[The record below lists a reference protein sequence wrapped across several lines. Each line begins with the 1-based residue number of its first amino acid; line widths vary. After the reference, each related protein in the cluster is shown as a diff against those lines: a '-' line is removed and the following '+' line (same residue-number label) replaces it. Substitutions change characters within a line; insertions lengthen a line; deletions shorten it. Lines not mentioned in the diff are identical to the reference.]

1 MNCWNILGIPPQ
13 TDLAAIRAAYAEKA
27 RACHPEEDPEGF
39 AALHEAYRAAMAQ
52 ARQWRSRPA
61 EAESAEPESVAQKVG
76 LLAPLEE
83 QGPAP
88 EPEEDL
94 FAGTEFAHDAIR
106 PEELRHLEEE
116 PTPEG
121 LAKDSAE
128 ALARSRLGNSESL
141 VYSLLKENQMP
152 DPQTLLPGD
161 QLYWVARAQD
171 ACAARE
177 AQAGQ
182 NAEPSPE
189 SDPQKDCTEKQE
201 ALLKRIWIGSLIV
214 GLLVGIVCSQLPGG
228 LRWAVLAMLVL
239 FFAYRAQRAVVA
251 ALYDQIESDQT
262 YPMPEEEANEEQ
274 E

>member
-13 TDLAAIRAAYAEKA
+13 TDLAAIRAAYAEKT

-61 EAESAEPESVAQKVG
+61 EAESAEPEPVAQKVG

-88 EPEEDL
+88 EPEENL

-141 VYSLLKENQMP
+141 VYGLLKENQMP

-228 LRWAVLAMLVL
+228 LRWAVLTMLVL

-262 YPMPEEEANEEQ
+262 YPMPEEETDEEQ
-274 E
+274 Q

>member
-13 TDLAAIRAAYAEKA
+13 TDLAAIRAAYAEKT

-52 ARQWRSRPA
+52 ARQWRSRPT
-61 EAESAEPESVAQKVG
+61 EAESAEPEPVAQKVG

-88 EPEEDL
+88 EPEENL
-94 FAGTEFAHDAIR
+94 FAGTEFEADAIR

-201 ALLKRIWIGSLIV
+201 ALLQRIWIGSLIV

-228 LRWAVLAMLVL
+228 LRWAVLTMLVL

-262 YPMPEEEANEEQ
+262 YPMPEEETDEEQ

>member
-13 TDLAAIRAAYAEKA
+13 TDLAAIRAAYAEKT

-61 EAESAEPESVAQKVG
+61 EAAPAESEPAAPEAG
-76 LLAPLEE
+76 LPAPSDE

-94 FAGTEFAHDAIR
+94 FAGTEFEADAIR

-161 QLYWVARAQD
+161 RLYWVARAQE

-182 NAEPSPE
+182 NAEPSRE

-214 GLLVGIVCSQLPGG
+214 GLLVGIFCSQLPGG

-262 YPMPEEEANEEQ
+262 YLMPEEEANEEQ

>member
-1 MNCWNILGIPPQ
+1 MNFWNILGIPPQ
-13 TDLAAIRAAYAEKA
+13 ADLEAIRAAYAEKA
-27 RACHPEEDPEGF
+27 RACHPEEAPEEF
-39 AALHEAYRAAMAQ
+39 ETLHEAYRAAMAQ

-61 EAESAEPESVAQKVG
+61 EAEPAAPEPD
-76 LLAPLEE
+76 LPAPAEE
-83 QGPAP
+83 QSSAP

-94 FAGTEFAHDAIR
+94 FAGTEFEADAIR

-116 PTPEG
+116 PIPEG

-161 QLYWVARAQD
+161 RLYWVARAQE

-201 ALLKRIWIGSLIV
+201 ALLKRIRIVNLIV
-214 GLLVGIVCSQLPGG
+214 GLLAGIVCIQLPWG
-228 LRWAVLAMLVL
+228 LLWAVLAMLVS
-239 FFAYRAQRAVVA
+239 FFACRAEWAVAA

-262 YPMPEEEANEEQ
+262 YLMPEEEVNEEQ

>member
-61 EAESAEPESVAQKVG
+61 EAESAELEPVAQKVG

-83 QGPAP
+83 QGHAP
-88 EPEEDL
+88 ETEEDL

-228 LRWAVLAMLVL
+228 LRWAVLTMLVL

-262 YPMPEEEANEEQ
+262 YPMPEEETDEEQ
-274 E
+274 Q

>member
-1 MNCWNILGIPPQ
+1 MFESSLAVS
-13 TDLAAIRAAYAEKA
+13 DLI
-27 RACHPEEDPEGF
+27 
-39 AALHEAYRAAMAQ
+39 
-52 ARQWRSRPA
+52 S
-61 EAESAEPESVAQKVG
+61 
-76 LLAPLEE
+76 
-83 QGPAP
+83 
-88 EPEEDL
+88 
-94 FAGTEFAHDAIR
+94 
-106 PEELRHLEEE
+106 
-116 PTPEG
+116 

-161 QLYWVARAQD
+161 QLHWVALAQD

-228 LRWAVLAMLVL
+228 LRWAVLTMLVL

-262 YPMPEEEANEEQ
+262 YLMPEEEMDEEQ
-274 E
+274 Q

>member
-13 TDLAAIRAAYAEKA
+13 TDLAAIRAAYAEKT

-61 EAESAEPESVAQKVG
+61 EAESAEPEPVAQKVG

-83 QGPAP
+83 QGHAP

-228 LRWAVLAMLVL
+228 LRWAVLTMLVL

-262 YPMPEEEANEEQ
+262 YPMPEEETDEEQ

>member
-13 TDLAAIRAAYAEKA
+13 TDLAAIRAAYAEKT

-61 EAESAEPESVAQKVG
+61 EAESAEPEPVAQKVG

-83 QGPAP
+83 QDPVP

-161 QLYWVARAQD
+161 RLYWVARAQE

-201 ALLKRIWIGSLIV
+201 ALLKRIRIGSLIV

-228 LRWAVLAMLVL
+228 LRWAVLTMLVL

-262 YPMPEEEANEEQ
+262 YLMPEEETDEEQ
-274 E
+274 Q

>member
-13 TDLAAIRAAYAEKA
+13 TDLAAIRAAYAEKT

-61 EAESAEPESVAQKVG
+61 EAESAEPEPVAQKVG

-94 FAGTEFAHDAIR
+94 FAGTEFEADAIR

-141 VYSLLKENQMP
+141 VYGLLKENQMP

-161 QLYWVARAQD
+161 QLYWVARAQE
-171 ACAARE
+171 ACAARA

-214 GLLVGIVCSQLPGG
+214 GLLVGIVCIQLPWG
-228 LRWAVLAMLVL
+228 LLWAVLAMLVS

-262 YPMPEEEANEEQ
+262 YLMPEEEANEEQ

>member
-13 TDLAAIRAAYAEKA
+13 TDLAAIRAAYAEKT

-61 EAESAEPESVAQKVG
+61 EAEPAEPEPAAPAAG
-76 LLAPLEE
+76 LPAPLEE
-83 QGPAP
+83 QEPAP

-94 FAGTEFAHDAIR
+94 FAGTEFEADAIR

-121 LAKDSAE
+121 LATDSAA

-152 DPQTLLPGD
+152 DPQTLLLGD
-161 QLYWVARAQD
+161 RLYWVARAQEV
-171 ACAARE
+171 CAARE
-177 AQAGQ
+177 AQA
-182 NAEPSPE
+182 EPDPE
-189 SDPQKDCTEKQE
+189 REPQEECTEEQKAE
-201 ALLKRIWIGSLIV
+201 LKKLRIIGLIV
-214 GLLVGIVCSQLPGG
+214 GVLVGLICSQLPLG
-228 LRWAVLAMLVL
+228 LLWAALAALVL
-239 FFAYRAQRAVVA
+239 FFVIRAVVGA
-251 ALYDQIESDQT
+251 RYDRMELEQT
-262 YPMPEEEANEEQ
+262 DPMAEEEANEEQ
-274 E
+274 Q

>member
-13 TDLAAIRAAYAEKA
+13 TDLAAIRAAYAEKT

-61 EAESAEPESVAQKVG
+61 EAESAEPD
-76 LLAPLEE
+76 LPAPAEE
-83 QGPAP
+83 QSSAP
-88 EPEEDL
+88 ETEEDL
-94 FAGTEFAHDAIR
+94 FAGTEFEADAIR

-141 VYSLLKENQMP
+141 VYSLLKENRMP

-201 ALLKRIWIGSLIV
+201 ALLKRIRIVNLIV
-214 GLLVGIVCSQLPGG
+214 GLLVGIVCSQLPWG
-228 LRWAVLAMLVL
+228 LLWVVLAMLVS
-239 FFAYRAQRAVVA
+239 FFACRAERAVAA

-262 YPMPEEEANEEQ
+262 YLMPEEETDEEQ
-274 E
+274 Q

>member
-13 TDLAAIRAAYAEKA
+13 TDLAAIRAAYAEKT
-27 RACHPEEDPEGF
+27 RACHPEEAPEEF
-39 AALHEAYRAAMAQ
+39 ETLHEAYRAAMAQ

-61 EAESAEPESVAQKVG
+61 EAEPAEPEPVAQKVG

-88 EPEEDL
+88 GPEEDL

-228 LRWAVLAMLVL
+228 LRWAVLTMLVL

-262 YPMPEEEANEEQ
+262 YPMPEEETDEEQ
-274 E
+274 Q

>member
-1 MNCWNILGIPPQ
+1 M
-13 TDLAAIRAAYAEKA
+13 
-27 RACHPEEDPEGF
+27 
-39 AALHEAYRAAMAQ
+39 
-52 ARQWRSRPA
+52 
-61 EAESAEPESVAQKVG
+61 
-76 LLAPLEE
+76 EE

-94 FAGTEFAHDAIR
+94 FAGTEFEADAIR

-201 ALLKRIWIGSLIV
+201 ALLKRIRIVNLIV

-228 LRWAVLAMLVL
+228 LRWAVLTMLVL

-262 YPMPEEEANEEQ
+262 YPMPEEETDEEQ

>member
-1 MNCWNILGIPPQ
+1 MNFWNILGIPPQ
-13 TDLAAIRAAYAEKA
+13 ADLEAIRAAYAEKA
-27 RACHPEEDPEGF
+27 RACHPEEAPEEF
-39 AALHEAYRAAMAQ
+39 ETLHEAYRAAMAQ

-61 EAESAEPESVAQKVG
+61 EAEPA
-76 LLAPLEE
+76 
-83 QGPAP
+83 AP
-88 EPEEDL
+88 EPDLPAPAEEQSSAPETEEDL
-94 FAGTEFAHDAIR
+94 FVGTEFAHDAIR

-161 QLYWVARAQD
+161 QLYWVALAQD

-189 SDPQKDCTEKQE
+189 SDPQKDRTEKQE

-228 LRWAVLAMLVL
+228 LRWAVLTMLVL

-262 YPMPEEEANEEQ
+262 YPMPEEETDEEQ
-274 E
+274 Q